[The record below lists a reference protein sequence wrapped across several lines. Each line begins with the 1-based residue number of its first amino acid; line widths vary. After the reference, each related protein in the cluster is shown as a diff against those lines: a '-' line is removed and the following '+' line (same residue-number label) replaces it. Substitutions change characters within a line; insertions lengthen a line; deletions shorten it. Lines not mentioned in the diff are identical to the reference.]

1 MAEPDKR
8 PVTPVRGGSQAM
20 PNPISQP
27 ETVNKLRSSVDAAF
41 AMLAGMQL
49 DLFTS
54 LKAGPMTAEQLA
66 AAIGVGPTRLPLLL
80 YVLVVAGLLIEQDGR
95 FSNTAEANQFLV
107 KGEPLY
113 IGNRHAAMA
122 MRWRENFKTADSIRS
137 GVPQAKLDFS
147 NAPPQELET
156 FLRNINASTVPSARA
171 LLQTADFSS
180 VKALLDVGCGGAGM
194 AITITKACPH
204 ITATA
209 VDLAQV
215 APIAQKIVIEEGAAE
230 RVKVVAADAVNG
242 PLSGAYDAAVLRSF
256 LQVLSAQDAR
266 RAIQNIGSV
275 VNPGG
280 KIFIIG
286 QILDD
291 SRRFPLDA
299 VGFNLTFINFFDA
312 GESYTE
318 SEHRDWLSGAG
329 FVEVERSLLP
339 DGGSL
344 MTARKSE

>member
-1 MAEPDKR
+1 MA
-8 PVTPVRGGSQAM
+8 
-20 PNPISQP
+20 NPTSQP
-27 ETVNKLRSSVDAAF
+27 ETVNKLRAAVDAGF

-49 DLFTS
+49 DLFTP
-54 LKAGPMTAEQLA
+54 LKANPMAAEQLA
-66 AAIGVGPTRLPLLL
+66 AVIGVGPERLRLLL
-80 YVLVVAGLLIEQDGR
+80 YVLVVAGLLNEQDGV

-107 KGEPLY
+107 KGEPSY
-113 IGNRHAAMA
+113 IGNRHAGIA

-147 NAPPQELET
+147 NSPPEELEK

-180 VKALLDVGCGGAGM
+180 VKTLLDVACGGAGM

-204 ITATA
+204 ISATA

-215 APIAQKIVIEEGAAE
+215 APIAQKLVIEEGAAE
-230 RVKVVAADAVNG
+230 RVKVLAADVVNG
-242 PLSGAYDAAVLRSF
+242 PLSGAYDAAVARAF
-256 LQVLSAQDAR
+256 LQVLSAQDTR
-266 RAIQNIGSV
+266 RALQNIGAV
-275 VNPGG
+275 LNPGG
-280 KIFIIG
+280 KLFIIG

-291 SRRFPLDA
+291 SRRYPLDA
-299 VGFNLTFINFFDA
+299 VGFNLTFINYFDA

-318 SEHRDWLSGAG
+318 SEHRDWLSAAG
-329 FVEVERSLLP
+329 FIDIERSLLP

-344 MTARKSE
+344 MTARKSG

>member
-1 MAEPDKR
+1 MTNA
-8 PVTPVRGGSQAM
+8 
-20 PNPISQP
+20 ISQP
-27 ETVNKLRSSVDAAF
+27 ETVNRLRAGVDAGF

-49 DLFTS
+49 DLFTP

-66 AAIGVGPTRLPLLL
+66 AAIGVRAGRLHLLL
-80 YVLVVAGLLIEQDGR
+80 YVLVVAGLLNEQDGV

-107 KGEPLY
+107 KGEPSY
-113 IGNRHAAMA
+113 IGNRHAAIA

-147 NAPPQELET
+147 NSPPEELEK

-171 LLQTADFSS
+171 LLQRADFSS
-180 VKALLDVGCGGAGM
+180 VKTLLDVACGGAGI
-194 AITITKACPH
+194 ARTITKACPH
-204 ITATA
+204 ISATA
-209 VDLAQV
+209 LDLAQV
-215 APIAQKIVIEEGAAE
+215 APIAQKLVSEGGASD
-230 RVKVVAADAVNG
+230 RVKVLAADIVNG
-242 PLSGAYDAAVLRSF
+242 PLSGAYDAAVARAF

-266 RAIQNIGSV
+266 RALQNIGAV
-275 VNPGG
+275 LNPGG

-299 VGFNLTFINFFDA
+299 VGFNLTFMNYFDA

-318 SEHRDWLSGAG
+318 SEHRDWLSAAG
-329 FVEVERSLLP
+329 FIDIERSLLP

>member
-1 MAEPDKR
+1 MSNSLSK
-8 PVTPVRGGSQAM
+8 
-20 PNPISQP
+20 P
-27 ETVNKLRSSVDAAF
+27 ETVNKLRFAVDAGF
-41 AMLAGMQL
+41 AMLAAMQL
-49 DLFTS
+49 DLFTP

-66 AAIGVGPTRLPLLL
+66 AALGVGPARLRLLL
-80 YVLVVAGLLIEQDGR
+80 YVLVVAGLLIEQDGH
-95 FSNTAEANQFLV
+95 FSNTAEANRFLV
-107 KGEPLY
+107 KGERSY
-113 IGNRHAAMA
+113 IGNRHAAIA

-137 GVPQAKLDFS
+137 GVPKAKLDFS
-147 NAPPQELET
+147 NAPPEELEK
-156 FLRNINASTVPSARA
+156 FLRNINASTVPSAHA

-180 VKALLDVGCGGAGM
+180 VKTLLDVACGGAGI

-204 ITATA
+204 IEATA
-209 VDLAQV
+209 VDLPQV
-215 APIAQKIVIEEGAAE
+215 APIAQKIVSQEKAE

-242 PLSGAYDAAVLRSF
+242 PLSGAYDAAVLRAF
-256 LQVLSAQDAR
+256 LQVLSPQDAR
-266 RAIQNIGSV
+266 RAIENIGAV
-275 VNPGG
+275 VTPGG

-291 SRRFPLDA
+291 SRRSPLDA

-329 FVEVERSLLP
+329 FVDIQLSTLS

-344 MTARKSE
+344 ITARKPQ